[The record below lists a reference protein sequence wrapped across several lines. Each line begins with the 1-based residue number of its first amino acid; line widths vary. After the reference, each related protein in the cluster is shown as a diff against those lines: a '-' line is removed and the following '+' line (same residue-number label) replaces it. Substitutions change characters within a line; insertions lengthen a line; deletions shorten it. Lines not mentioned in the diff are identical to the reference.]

1 MNKRPKNYRSF
12 RSLKNQRTGTILVIT
27 AIVLLALVGLLG
39 LVIDAGLLMTAHRQA
54 QNAADAGATAAAMDM
69 LTGKSDATAIA
80 TAATF
85 VQEHNALA
93 DATVTANI
101 PPGSGAHLGEV
112 NFVEVIVDFPVRT
125 RFIQVLGVASLRT
138 VSARSVAGWEPAR
151 VAAGVIALDP
161 NARPG
166 INLTGNGD
174 LKVNGGVIVNSN
186 GGGLDEFGQPIG
198 NGNSGNA
205 ITTAGNGVLYASDV
219 QSVGGVNAP
228 SMIKNYDTGNSESP
242 LHTGSLAQPDPY
254 QYLPPP
260 TTATGAVATDY
271 GEVKLSGNSDV
282 TLSPGVYSSITV
294 SSNVN
299 VTLSPGIYII
309 AGGGITM
316 TGNSTLT
323 GSNVMIYNTG
333 SDYNVNTGLPDSGDG
348 SSAPPA
354 SGSATFGSI
363 SITGNAE
370 LNLTPYSNA
379 SSPFD
384 GMVFYQRR
392 LNPQPLKLG
401 GNGTSDVFSG
411 TLYAKWAPLDLSGN
425 GTFNAQFV
433 VKSVELSGNGTLTL
447 DITNQNSAKSDLVY
461 LVE

>member
-1 MNKRPKNYRSF
+1 MNKRLTNCRSH
-12 RSLKNQRTGTILVIT
+12 RSLKGKRRGTILVIT

-69 LTGKSDATAIA
+69 LTGQSDATAIA
-80 TAATF
+80 TAAAF

-93 DATVTANI
+93 DATVTTNI
-101 PPGSGAHLGEV
+101 PPASGVHQGEE
-112 NFVEVIVDFPVRT
+112 NFAEVIVDFPVRT
-125 RFIQVLGVASLRT
+125 HFIQVLGVASLRS
-138 VSARSVAGWEPAR
+138 VSARSVAGWESAR
-151 VAAGVIALDP
+151 VAAGVMALDP

-174 LKVNGGVIVNSN
+174 LKVNGTVIVNSD

-198 NGNSGNA
+198 NGNSGSA
-205 ITTAGNGVLYASDV
+205 ITTAGNGVLYAHDV
-219 QSVGGVNAP
+219 ESVGGVSTP
-228 SMIKNYDTGNSESP
+228 SMIKNYDAGSSESP
-242 LHTGSLAQPDPY
+242 LHTGSLAQPDPF

-260 TTATGAVATDY
+260 TTANGAVATDY
-271 GEVKLSGNSDV
+271 GEVKLSGSVNV
-282 TLSPGVYSSITV
+282 TLSPGVYSSISV

-316 TGNSTLT
+316 TGNSTLN
-323 GSNVMIYNTG
+323 GSNVMVYNTG

-348 SSAPPA
+348 STAAA
-354 SGSATFGSI
+354 SGSATFGSV
-363 SITGNAE
+363 SITGNAA

-384 GMVFYQRR
+384 GMILYQRR
-392 LNPQPLKLG
+392 LNPQPLKLA
-401 GNGTSDVFSG
+401 GNGTSDVLSG
-411 TLYAKWAPLDLSGN
+411 TVYAKSAPLDLSGN

-433 VKSVELSGNGTLTL
+433 VKSVELTGNGTLTL
-447 DITNQNSAKSDLVY
+447 DFTNQNSAKSNLVY